1 MFSYSHTTLPLPSRA
16 HHPYLFA
23 NFGSNIIESKYDI
36 RNTKSSQQTI
46 QSIHILDTSRI
57 IEEPPKICDI
67 SGGFCC
73 NGFHFDI
80 EPNETISYNDTL
92 RIVKGDRIIGN
103 ITKLRYGCHLRGS
116 RSLNNN
122 KLQQTTNYRS
132 LSLSLYYTT
141 YIYLN
146 LIAICC
152 CILLIHC
159 AKRNQITQ
167 KKIYKK

>member
-1 MFSYSHTTLPLPSRA
+1 M
-16 HHPYLFA
+16 
-23 NFGSNIIESKYDI
+23 IESKYDI

-116 RSLNNN
+116 RSLSTTTNCN
-122 KLQQTTNYRS
+122 KTTNYRS
-132 LSLSLYYTT
+132 LSLSLYYIPHTYT
-141 YIYLN
+141 YISQPYRYL
-146 LIAICC
+146 
-152 CILLIHC
+152 LLYTTHTLR
-159 AKRNQITQ
+159 KNET
-167 KKIYKK
+167 K